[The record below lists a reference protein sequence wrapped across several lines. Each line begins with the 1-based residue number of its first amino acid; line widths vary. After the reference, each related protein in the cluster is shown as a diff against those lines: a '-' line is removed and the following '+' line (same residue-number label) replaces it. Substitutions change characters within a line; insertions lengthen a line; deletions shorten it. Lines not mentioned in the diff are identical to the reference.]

1 MFEKRFVFIQ
11 VSCDFMQV
19 YSISLLVKIHMKPW
33 MFMHTRIFVNIV
45 NEMKRD
51 LSRDEYR
58 Y

>member
-1 MFEKRFVFIQ
+1 
-11 VSCDFMQV
+11 MQV